1 MHSLSVI
8 IPAYNERATIR
19 EIVRRVLA
27 VELPGVQL
35 EVLVVDDGSTDG
47 TGARLSASV
56 ADSRLRVIRLDRN
69 QGKGAAVARGIAET
83 AGSIVLIQDADLEY
97 DPAEYPKLLH
107 PILTGEADVVYGS
120 RFLGTPSGRRVLY
133 YWHAVANGFI
143 TKLSN
148 AVTQLNLTD
157 MMTGA
162 KVMTR
167 AVASRLELRSD
178 DFRIEPEITCKVAR
192 LRARVWEVP
201 ISYRGRTYEQGKKV
215 RALDAVKAVFGL
227 LRFGWWNPA
236 EIGETTLR
244 RMARVSP
251 YNHWLHGWIE
261 PHVGERVLE
270 VGSGIGNQTQYF
282 LDRERVI
289 ASDVEKD
296 YLRELEDAFGKR
308 SNLRIASFHFPLSD
322 SDRAD
327 LRAERVDTIVC
338 MNVLEHIEDD
348 RSTLGD
354 FADVLQ
360 PGGRLVL
367 LVPSH
372 PALYGSLDKG
382 LDHFRRYSRQPLRDL
397 VESAGLRTESIRH
410 LNMVAVAGWWLNSR
424 VFRRKVL
431 PGNQVR
437 AFGWLM
443 PLLAIEKRIE
453 PPFGLSLLVIARKPG
468 DAKL

>member
-1 MHSLSVI
+1 MPSLSVI

-27 VELPGVQL
+27 VDLPGIQL
-35 EVLVVDDGSTDG
+35 DVLVVDDGSTDG
-47 TGARLSASV
+47 TASRLAAAVS
-56 ADSRLRVIRLDRN
+56 DSRVRVIRLDRN
-69 QGKGAAVARGIAET
+69 QGKGAAVARGLAET
-83 AGSIVLIQDADLEY
+83 TGGIVLIQDADLEY
-97 DPAEYPKLLH
+97 DPAEYPKLLE
-107 PILTGEADVVYGS
+107 PILTGEAAVVFGS

-133 YWHAVANGFI
+133 YWHAVGNGVI

-167 AVASRLELRSD
+167 AVASRLDLRSRG
-178 DFRIEPEITCKVAR
+178 FSVEAEITCKVAR
-192 LRARVWEVP
+192 LRSRVWEVP

-215 RALDAVKAVFGL
+215 RGRDAIKAMLALF
-227 LRFGWWNPA
+227 RFGWWNPR

-251 YNHWLHGWIE
+251 YNYWLHRWIE

-289 ASDVEKD
+289 ASDVDAD
-296 YLRELEDAFGKR
+296 YLRELDDAFGRR
-308 SNLRIASFHFPLSD
+308 SNLRIASFHFPLSET
-322 SDRAD
+322 DRDD
-327 LRAERVDTIVC
+327 LRRERLDTIVC

-348 RSTLGD
+348 RATLKD
-354 FADVLQ
+354 FAGVLQ

-372 PALYGSLDKG
+372 PALYGTLDKG
-382 LDHFRRYSRQPLRDL
+382 LAHFRRYSRKPLL
-397 VESAGLRTESIRH
+397 QIVEAAGLHVESARH
-410 LNMVAVAGWWLNSR
+410 LNMVAVPGWWLNSR

-443 PLLAIEKRIE
+443 PLLAVEKRIA
-453 PPFGLSLLVIARKPG
+453 PPFGLSLLVVARKS
-468 DAKL
+468 